1 MPEKNSSGQRE
12 EIQMIKPIKIGA
24 LAIAGALALA
34 ACSGGS
40 EEAAAGGD
48 VLVVGTDLPLQGASA
63 DASKST
69 NEVVALVLEQAG
81 GKAGDYTVEIK
92 EYDDSTAAKGAWDD
106 AACAKN
112 AQDHVANTNQ
122 VAVMGTYNSGCAK
135 IIIPVLNQAGMLM
148 VSHANTYA
156 GLTVEWDKGEPG
168 IYYPS
173 GARNYARV
181 IAHDGFQGTA
191 AAQYMYNDLGK
202 RTLALLDDTQAYGIG
217 LADAVEAEFTK
228 LGGTVLRSGWDIKS
242 GSINTST
249 FEKVKAQGADI
260 VYYAGIFDNNGIQLV
275 KDKTA
280 VLGDNTV
287 FPSMAPDGFSGYPQ
301 LREMP
306 EAEGLWMTF
315 AGQSLDGIIKG
326 GGKAGE
332 FVAAYEEKYGYL
344 PNSSYAV
351 YGGLAMQVILKAIAG
366 SDGTRAGVLAGVF
379 GGEQLCIDEADSV
392 SGTGFCLNQETGDVD
407 TIVMTLQQMQGG
419 VETDIRP
426 LATS

>member
-1 MPEKNSSGQRE
+1 
-12 EIQMIKPIKIGA
+12 MIKPIKIGA

-34 ACSGGS
+34 ACSSGS
-40 EEAAAGGD
+40 DSAGGD

-81 GKAGDYTVEIK
+81 GKAGDYAIEIK
-92 EYDDSTAAKGAWDD
+92 EYDNSTAAKGGWDD
-106 AACAKN
+106 SACAKN
-112 AQDHVANTNQ
+112 AQDHVANANE
-122 VAVMGTYNSGCAK
+122 VAIMGTYNSGCAK
-135 IIIPVLNQAGMLM
+135 IIIPVANEGGLLM

-156 GLTVEWDKGEPG
+156 GLTIEWDAGEPAL
-168 IYYPS
+168 YYPS

-191 AAQYMYNDLGK
+191 AAQYMYNELGK

-217 LADAVEAEFTK
+217 LADAVEAEFTR
-228 LGGTVLRSGWDIKS
+228 LGGTVLRSGWDIKA

-249 FEKVKAQGADI
+249 FEKVKGQGADI
-260 VYYAGIFDNNGIQLV
+260 VYYAGIFDNNGVQLV

-287 FPSMAPDGFSGYPQ
+287 FPSMAPDGFSGYPV

-315 AGQSLDGIIKG
+315 AGKSLDGIKKG
-326 GGKAGE
+326 GGAPAAFIE
-332 FVAAYEEKYGYL
+332 AYVAKYGYE

-351 YGGLAMQVILKAIAG
+351 YGGVAMQVIMKAIAA
-366 SDGTRAGVLAGVF
+366 SDGTRAGVLAAMF
-379 GGEQLCIDEADSV
+379 SGEQICLTAEESV
-392 SGTGFCLNQETGDVD
+392 SGMGFCINQETGDVD
-407 TIVMTLQQMQGG
+407 TVTMTLQQMTGG
-419 VETDIRP
+419 VETDIR
-426 LATS
+426 AIEVAK

>member
-1 MPEKNSSGQRE
+1 
-12 EIQMIKPIKIGA
+12 MIKPIKIGA
-24 LAIAGALALA
+24 LAVAGALALA

-40 EEAAAGGD
+40 EEAAGGD

-69 NEVVALVLEQAG
+69 NEVIALVLEQAG

-112 AQDHVANTNQ
+112 AQDHVANTAE
-122 VAVMGTYNSGCAK
+122 VAVMGTYNSGCAA

-181 IAHDGFQGTA
+181 IAHDGFQGKA

-202 RTLALLDDTQAYGIG
+202 RTLALLDDTQAYGMG
-217 LADAVEAEFTK
+217 LADAVEAEFLA
-228 LGGTVLRSGWDIKS
+228 LGGEVQRGSWDVKQTQ
-242 GSINTST
+242 GYKAT
-249 FEKVKAQGADI
+249 FEKIKADGADI
-260 VYYAGIFDNNGIQLV
+260 VYFAGIFDNNGVQLV

-280 VLGDNTV
+280 VLGDNSV
-287 FPSMAPDGFSGYPQ
+287 FASMAPDGFSGYPT

-326 GGKAGE
+326 GGKAAE
-332 FVAAYEEKYGYL
+332 FVKAYEEKYGYQ

-351 YGGLAMQVILKAIAG
+351 YGGVAMQVIMKAIAA
-366 SDGTRAGVLAGVF
+366 SDGTRQGVLDAVF
-379 GGEQLCIDEADSV
+379 SGEQICLEESESV

-426 LATS
+426 IEVS

>member
-1 MPEKNSSGQRE
+1 
-12 EIQMIKPIKIGA
+12 MIKPIKIGA

-40 EEAAAGGD
+40 DSAGGD
-48 VLVVGTDLPLQGASA
+48 VLVVGTDLPIQGASA

-112 AQDHVANTNQ
+112 AQDHVANTNE
-122 VAVMGTYNSGCAK
+122 VAIMGTYNSGCAK
-135 IIIPVLNQAGMLM
+135 IIIPVANEAGLLM
-148 VSHANTYA
+148 VSHANTYP
-156 GLTVEWDKGEPG
+156 GLTITWDAGEPAL
-168 IYYPS
+168 YYPS
-173 GARNYARV
+173 GARTYARV

-191 AAQYMYNDLGK
+191 AAQYMYNELGK

-217 LADAVEAEFTK
+217 LADAVEAEFTR
-228 LGGTVLRSGWDIKS
+228 LGGTVLRSGWDIKA

-249 FEKVKAQGADI
+249 FEKVKGQGADI
-260 VYYAGIFDNNGIQLV
+260 VYYAGIFDNNGVQLV

-287 FPSMAPDGFSGYPQ
+287 FPSMAPDGFSGYPV

-315 AGQSLDGIIKG
+315 AGKSLDGIKKD
-326 GGKAGE
+326 GGKAGAFIE
-332 FVAAYEEKYGYL
+332 AYVAKYGYE

-351 YGGLAMQVILKAIAG
+351 YGGVAMQVIMKAIAA
-366 SDGTRAGVLAGVF
+366 SDGTRKGVLDAVF
-379 GGEQLCIDEADSV
+379 SGEQICLTAEESV
-392 SGTGFCLNQETGDVD
+392 SGMGFCINQETGDVD
-407 TIVMTLQQMQGG
+407 TVTMTLQQMTGG
-419 VETDIRP
+419 VETDIK
-426 LATS
+426 AIQIS

>member
-1 MPEKNSSGQRE
+1 
-12 EIQMIKPIKIGA
+12 MIKPIKIGA

-34 ACSGGS
+34 ACSGDS
-40 EEAAAGGD
+40 DSAAGGD

-202 RTLALLDDTQAYGIG
+202 RKLALLDDTQAYGIG
-217 LADAVEAEFTK
+217 LADAVQMEFER
-228 LGGTVLRSGWDIKS
+228 LGGEVLRGNWDVKQTQ
-242 GSINTST
+242 GYKAT
-249 FEKVKAQGADI
+249 FEKIKADGADM
-260 VYYAGIFDNNGIQLV
+260 VYYAGIFDNNGVQLV

-280 VLGDNTV
+280 VLGDNTA
-287 FPSMAPDGFSGYPQ
+287 FAAMAPDGFSGYPT

-351 YGGLAMQVILKAIAG
+351 YGGLAMQVIMKAIAA
-366 SDGTRAGVLAGVF
+366 SDGTRQGVLDAVF
-379 GGEQLCIDEADSV
+379 AGEQLCIDPAESV

-419 VETDIRP
+419 TETDIRP
-426 LATS
+426 LVVS

>member
-1 MPEKNSSGQRE
+1 
-12 EIQMIKPIKIGA
+12 MIKPIKIGA

-40 EEAAAGGD
+40 DSAGGD
-48 VLVVGTDLPLQGASA
+48 VLVVGTDLPIQGASA

-112 AQDHVANTNQ
+112 AQDHVANANE
-122 VAVMGTYNSGCAK
+122 VAIMGTYNSGCAK
-135 IIIPVLNQAGMLM
+135 IIIPVANEGGLLM
-148 VSHANTYA
+148 VSHANTYP
-156 GLTVEWDKGEPG
+156 GLTITWDAGEPAL
-168 IYYPS
+168 YYPS

-191 AAQYMYNDLGK
+191 AAQYMYNELGK

-217 LADAVEAEFTK
+217 LADAVEAEFTR
-228 LGGTVLRSGWDIKS
+228 LGGTVLRSGWDIKA

-249 FEKVKAQGADI
+249 FEKVKGQGADI
-260 VYYAGIFDNNGIQLV
+260 VYYAGIFDNNGVQLV

-287 FPSMAPDGFSGYPQ
+287 FPSMAPDGFSGYPV

-315 AGQSLDGIIKG
+315 AGKSLDGIKKDG
-326 GGKAGE
+326 GNAGAFIE
-332 FVAAYEEKYGYL
+332 AYVAKYGYE

-351 YGGLAMQVILKAIAG
+351 YGGVAMQVIMKAIAA
-366 SDGTRAGVLAGVF
+366 SDGTRAGVLAAVF
-379 GGEQLCIDEADSV
+379 NGEQICLTAEESV
-392 SGTGFCLNQETGDVD
+392 SGMGFCINQETGDVD
-407 TIVMTLQQMQGG
+407 TVTMTLQQMTGG
-419 VETDIRP
+419 VETDIR
-426 LATS
+426 SIEIS

>member
-1 MPEKNSSGQRE
+1 
-12 EIQMIKPIKIGA
+12 MIKSIKFGA

-34 ACSGGS
+34 ACGGDS
-40 EEAAAGGD
+40 DDAAGGGAAAD
-48 VLVVGTDLPLQGASA
+48 KVLVVGTDLPLQGASA

-81 GKAGDYTVEIK
+81 GKAGDFTVEIK

-106 AACAKN
+106 GACAKN

-122 VAVMGTYNSGCAK
+122 VAIMGTYNSGCAA
-135 IIIPVLNQAGMLM
+135 IIIPVANQAGMLM

-168 IYYPS
+168 IYYPA
-173 GARNYARV
+173 GTRNYARV
-181 IAHDGFQGTA
+181 IAHDGFQGKA
-191 AAQYMYNDLGK
+191 AAQYMYNDLGH
-202 RTLALLDDTQAYGIG
+202 RTLALLDDTQAYGVG
-217 LADAVEAEFTK
+217 LADAVQAEFEA
-228 LGGTVLRSGWDIKS
+228 LGGVVQRGSWDVKQTQ
-242 GSINTST
+242 GYKAT
-249 FEKVKAQGADI
+249 FEKIKADGAEI
-260 VYYAGIFDNNGIQLV
+260 VYYAGIFDNNGVQLV

-280 VLGDNTV
+280 VLGDNSV
-287 FPSMAPDGFSGYPQ
+287 FPAMAPDGFSGYPV

-315 AGQSLDGIIKG
+315 AGKSLDGIIKD
-326 GGKAGE
+326 GGKAAE
-332 FVAAYEEKYGYL
+332 FISAYEAKYGYL

-351 YGGLAMQVILKAIAG
+351 YGGLAMQVIMKAIAK
-366 SDGTRAGVLAGVF
+366 SDGTRKGVLDAVF
-379 GGEQLCIDEADSV
+379 TGDPICIDVAESV

-407 TIVMTLQQMQGG
+407 TIVMTLQKMTGG

-426 LATS
+426 IEVR

>member
-1 MPEKNSSGQRE
+1 
-12 EIQMIKPIKIGA
+12 MIKPIKIGA

-40 EEAAAGGD
+40 DSAGSD

-69 NEVVALVLEQAG
+69 NEVIALVLEQAG
-81 GKAGDYTVEIK
+81 GKAGDYTVEVK

-112 AQDHVANTNQ
+112 AQDHVANANE
-122 VAVMGTYNSGCAK
+122 VAIMGTYNSGCAK
-135 IIIPVLNQAGMLM
+135 IILPVANEAGLLM
-148 VSHANTYA
+148 VSHANTYP
-156 GLTVEWDKGEPG
+156 GLTITWDAGEPAL
-168 IYYPS
+168 YYPS
-173 GARNYARV
+173 GARSYARV

-191 AAQYMYNDLGK
+191 AAQYMYNELGK

-228 LGGTVLRSGWDIKS
+228 LGGTVLRSGWDIKA

-249 FEKVKAQGADI
+249 FEKVKGQGADI
-260 VYYAGIFDNNGIQLV
+260 VYYAGIFDNNGVQLV

-287 FPSMAPDGFSGYPQ
+287 FPSMAPDGFSGYPV

-315 AGQSLDGIIKG
+315 AGKSLDGIKKG
-326 GGKAGE
+326 GGQ
-332 FVAAYEEKYGYL
+332 AAAFIDAYVTKYGYE

-351 YGGLAMQVILKAIAG
+351 YGGVAMQVIMKAIAA
-366 SDGTRAGVLAGVF
+366 SDGTRKGVLDAVF
-379 GGEQLCIDEADSV
+379 AGEQICLTAEESV
-392 SGTGFCLNQETGDVD
+392 SGMGFCLSTETGDVD
-407 TIVMTLQQMQGG
+407 TVTMTLQQMTGG
-419 VETDIRP
+419 VETDIR
-426 LATS
+426 TIDIS

>member
-1 MPEKNSSGQRE
+1 
-12 EIQMIKPIKIGA
+12 MIKPIKIGA

-40 EEAAAGGD
+40 DDAAGGGGD

-168 IYYPS
+168 LYYPT

-202 RTLALLDDTQAYGIG
+202 RKLALLDDTQAYGIG
-217 LADAVEAEFTK
+217 LADAVQAEFER
-228 LGGTVLRSGWDIKS
+228 LGGEVLRGNWDVKQTQ
-242 GSINTST
+242 GYKAT
-249 FEKVKAQGADI
+249 FEKIKADGADM
-260 VYYAGIFDNNGIQLV
+260 VYFAGIFDNNGVQLV

-280 VLGDNTV
+280 VLGDNTA
-287 FPSMAPDGFSGYPQ
+287 FLSMAPDGFSGYPT

-315 AGQSLDGIIKG
+315 AGKSLDGIIKG
-326 GGKAGE
+326 GGAPAKFIEDYTA
-332 FVAAYEEKYGYL
+332 KYGAQ

-351 YGGLAMQVILKAIAG
+351 YGGVAMQVILKAIAA
-366 SDGTRAGVLAGVF
+366 SDGTRQGVIDAVFAG
-379 GGEQLCIDEADSV
+379 EPLCLTAEESV
-392 SGTGFCLNQETGDVD
+392 SGMGFCLNTETGDVD
-407 TIVMTLQQMQGG
+407 TVTMTLQQMTGG
-419 VETDIRP
+419 VETDIKT
-426 LATS
+426 LDIK

>member
-1 MPEKNSSGQRE
+1 
-12 EIQMIKPIKIGA
+12 MIKPIKIGA
-24 LAIAGALALA
+24 LAIAGALVLA

-40 EEAAAGGD
+40 DSAGGD

-69 NEVVALVLEQAG
+69 NEVIALVLEQAG
-81 GKAGDYTVEIK
+81 GKAGDYTVEVK

-112 AQDHVANTNQ
+112 AQDHVANANE
-122 VAVMGTYNSGCAK
+122 VAIMGTYNSGCAK
-135 IIIPVLNQAGMLM
+135 IILPVANEAGLLM
-148 VSHANTYA
+148 VSHANTYP
-156 GLTVEWDKGEPG
+156 GLTITWDAGEPAL
-168 IYYPS
+168 YYPS
-173 GARNYARV
+173 GARSYARV

-191 AAQYMYNDLGK
+191 AAQYMYNELGK

-228 LGGTVLRSGWDIKS
+228 LGGTVLRSGWDIKA

-249 FEKVKAQGADI
+249 FEKVKGQGADI
-260 VYYAGIFDNNGIQLV
+260 VYYAGIFDNNGVQLV

-287 FPSMAPDGFSGYPQ
+287 FPSMAPDGFSGYPV

-315 AGQSLDGIIKG
+315 AGKSLDGIKKG
-326 GGKAGE
+326 GGQ
-332 FVAAYEEKYGYL
+332 AAAFIDAYVTKYGYE

-351 YGGLAMQVILKAIAG
+351 YGGVAMQVIMKAIAA
-366 SDGTRAGVLAGVF
+366 SDGTRKGVLDAVF
-379 GGEQLCIDEADSV
+379 AGEQICLTAEESV
-392 SGTGFCLNQETGDVD
+392 SGMGFCLSTETGDVD
-407 TIVMTLQQMQGG
+407 TVTMTLQQMTGG
-419 VETDIRP
+419 VETDIR
-426 LATS
+426 TIDIS

>member
-1 MPEKNSSGQRE
+1 
-12 EIQMIKPIKIGA
+12 
-24 LAIAGALALA
+24 
-34 ACSGGS
+34 
-40 EEAAAGGD
+40 
-48 VLVVGTDLPLQGASA
+48 
-63 DASKST
+63 
-69 NEVVALVLEQAG
+69 
-81 GKAGDYTVEIK
+81 
-92 EYDDSTAAKGAWDD
+92 
-106 AACAKN
+106 
-112 AQDHVANTNQ
+112 
-122 VAVMGTYNSGCAK
+122 MGTYNSGCAK

-202 RTLALLDDTQAYGIG
+202 RKLALLDDTQAYGIG
-217 LADAVEAEFTK
+217 LADAVQMEFER
-228 LGGTVLRSGWDIKS
+228 LGGEVLRGNWDVKQTQ
-242 GSINTST
+242 GYKAT
-249 FEKVKAQGADI
+249 FEKIKADGADM
-260 VYYAGIFDNNGIQLV
+260 VYYAGIFDNNGVQLV

-280 VLGDNTV
+280 VLGDNTA
-287 FPSMAPDGFSGYPQ
+287 FPAMAPDGFSGYPT

-326 GGKAGE
+326 GGKAAE

-379 GGEQLCIDEADSV
+379 GGEQLCIDKADSV

-419 VETDIRP
+419 TETDIRP
-426 LATS
+426 LETS

>member
-1 MPEKNSSGQRE
+1 
-12 EIQMIKPIKIGA
+12 MIKPIKIGA

-40 EEAAAGGD
+40 DSAGSD

-69 NEVVALVLEQAG
+69 NEVIALVLEQDG
-81 GKAGDYTVEIK
+81 GKAGDYTVDVK

-112 AQDHVANTNQ
+112 AQDHVANANE
-122 VAVMGTYNSGCAK
+122 VAIMGTYNSGCAK
-135 IIIPVLNQAGMLM
+135 IILPVANEAGLLM
-148 VSHANTYA
+148 VSHANTYP
-156 GLTVEWDKGEPG
+156 GLTITWDAGEPAL
-168 IYYPS
+168 YYPS
-173 GARNYARV
+173 GARSYARV

-191 AAQYMYNDLGK
+191 AAQYMYNELGK

-228 LGGTVLRSGWDIKS
+228 LGGTVLRSGWDIKA

-249 FEKVKAQGADI
+249 FEKVKGQGADI
-260 VYYAGIFDNNGIQLV
+260 VYYAGIFDNNGVQLV

-287 FPSMAPDGFSGYPQ
+287 FPSMAPDGFSGYPV

-315 AGQSLDGIIKG
+315 AGKSLDGIKKG
-326 GGKAGE
+326 GGQ
-332 FVAAYEEKYGYL
+332 AAAFIDAYVTKYGYE

-351 YGGLAMQVILKAIAG
+351 YGGVAMQVIMKAIAA
-366 SDGTRAGVLAGVF
+366 SDGTRKGVLDAVF
-379 GGEQLCIDEADSV
+379 AGEQICLTAEESV
-392 SGTGFCLNQETGDVD
+392 SGMGFCLSTETGDVD
-407 TIVMTLQQMQGG
+407 TVTMTLQQMTGG
-419 VETDIRP
+419 VETDIR
-426 LATS
+426 TIDIS

>member
-1 MPEKNSSGQRE
+1 
-12 EIQMIKPIKIGA
+12 MIKPIKIGA

-40 EEAAAGGD
+40 DSAGGT
-48 VLVVGTDLPLQGASA
+48 LVVGTDLPLQGASE

-92 EYDDSTAAKGAWDD
+92 EYDNSTAAKGAWDD

-112 AQDHVANTNQ
+112 AQDHVANTAE

-148 VSHANTYA
+148 VSHANTYP

-168 IYYPS
+168 LYYPS

-191 AAQYMYNDLGK
+191 AAQFIYNEQK
-202 RTLALLDDTQAYGIG
+202 KTHCAVMDDTQAYGKGI
-217 LADAVEAEFTK
+217 ADAVAIEFAR
-228 LGGTVLRSGWDIKS
+228 LGGTVDRYSWDVKQPS
-242 GSINTST
+242 YTAT
-249 FEKVKAQGADI
+249 FEKIKASGADC
-260 VYYAGIFDNNGIQLV
+260 VYFGGIFDNNGVQLV
-275 KDKTA
+275 KDKTS
-280 VLGDNTV
+280 VLGDNTA
-287 FPSMAPDGFSGYPQ
+287 FFSMAPDGFSGYPV

-315 AGQSLDGIIKG
+315 AGKSLDGIKKG
-326 GGKAGE
+326 GGQAAA
-332 FVAAYEEKYGYL
+332 FIDAYVAKYGYE

-351 YGGLAMQVILKAIAG
+351 YGGVAMQVIMKAIAA
-366 SDGTRAGVLAGVF
+366 SDGTRAGVLAAMF
-379 GGEQLCIDEADSV
+379 SGEQICLTAEESV
-392 SGTGFCLNQETGDVD
+392 SGMGFCINQETGDVD
-407 TIVMTLQQMQGG
+407 TVTMTLQQMTGG
-419 VETDIRP
+419 VETDIK
-426 LATS
+426 AIEIAK

>member
-1 MPEKNSSGQRE
+1 
-12 EIQMIKPIKIGA
+12 MIKPIKIGA

-40 EEAAAGGD
+40 DDAAAGGD

-69 NEVVALVLEQAG
+69 NEVAALVLEQAG
-81 GKAGDYTVEIK
+81 GKAGDFTVEIK

-112 AQDHVANTNQ
+112 AQDHVANTAQ

-148 VSHANTYA
+148 VSHANTYP

-168 IYYPS
+168 LYYPS

-191 AAQYMYNDLGK
+191 AAQFLFNEQGV
-202 RTLALLDDTQAYGIG
+202 TNLAVLDDTQAYGIG
-217 LADAVEAEFTK
+217 IADAVQIEFEK
-228 LGGTVLRSGWDIKS
+228 LGGTVFRGSWDVKQTQ
-242 GSINTST
+242 GYTAT
-249 FEKVKAQGADI
+249 FEKIKASGATA
-260 VYYAGIFDNNGIQLV
+260 VYYGGIFDNNGVQLV

-280 VLGDNTV
+280 VLGDNTA
-287 FPSMAPDGFSGYPQ
+287 FLSMSPDGFSGYPT

-315 AGQSLDGIIKG
+315 AGKSLDGIKKG
-326 GGKAGE
+326 GGAPAK
-332 FVAAYEEKYGYL
+332 FVEDYVAKYGYE

-351 YGGLAMQVILKAIAG
+351 YGGVAMQVILKAIAA
-366 SDGTRAGVLAGVF
+366 SDGTRQGVLDAVFAG
-379 GGEQLCIDEADSV
+379 ESICLTAEESI
-392 SGTGFCLNQETGDVD
+392 SGMGFCLSTETGDVD
-407 TIVMTLQQMQGG
+407 TVTMTLQQMTGG
-419 VETDIRP
+419 VETDIKT
-426 LATS
+426 LDIK

>member
-1 MPEKNSSGQRE
+1 
-12 EIQMIKPIKIGA
+12 MIKSIKIGA
-24 LAIAGALALA
+24 LAVAGALALA

-40 EEAAAGGD
+40 DSAGGD
-48 VLVVGTDLPLQGASA
+48 ALVVGTDLPIQGASA

-81 GKAGDYTVEIK
+81 GKAGDYTVTIK

-112 AQDHVANTNQ
+112 AQDHVANTAE

-148 VSHANTYA
+148 VSHANTYP

-168 IYYPS
+168 LYYPS

-191 AAQYMYNDLGK
+191 AAQFIYNEQK
-202 RTLALLDDTQAYGIG
+202 KTHCAVMDDTQAYGKGI
-217 LADAVEAEFTK
+217 ADAVAIEFAR
-228 LGGTVLRSGWDIKS
+228 LGGTVDRYSWDVKQPS
-242 GSINTST
+242 YTAT
-249 FEKVKAQGADI
+249 FEKIKASGADC
-260 VYYAGIFDNNGIQLV
+260 VYFGGIFDNNGVQLV

-280 VLGDNTV
+280 VLGDNTA
-287 FPSMAPDGFSGYPQ
+287 FFSMAPDGFSGYPV

-315 AGQSLDGIIKG
+315 AGKSLDGIK
-326 GGKAGE
+326 KAGGVGAK
-332 FVAAYEEKYGYL
+332 FVDDYIAKYGAE
-344 PNSSYAV
+344 PNSSYAM
-351 YGGLAMQVILKAIAG
+351 YGGVAMQVILKAIAA
-366 SDGTRAGVLAGVF
+366 SDGTRQGVLDAVFAG
-379 GGEQLCIDEADSV
+379 EPICLSAEESV
-392 SGTGFCLNQETGDVD
+392 SGMGFCLTQETGDVD
-407 TIVMTLQQMQGG
+407 TVTMTLQQMTGG
-419 VETDIRP
+419 VETDIK
-426 LATS
+426 AIEIS

>member
-1 MPEKNSSGQRE
+1 
-12 EIQMIKPIKIGA
+12 MIKPIKIGA

-40 EEAAAGGD
+40 DDAAGGD

-69 NEVVALVLEQAG
+69 NEVIALVLEQAG
-81 GKAGDYTVEIK
+81 GKAGDYAVEIK

-112 AQDHVANTNQ
+112 AQDHVANTNE
-122 VAVMGTYNSGCAK
+122 VAVMGTYNSGCAA

-156 GLTVEWDKGEPG
+156 GLTIEWDAGEPAK
-168 IYYPS
+168 YYPA
-173 GARNYARV
+173 GGRNYARV
-181 IAHDGFQGTA
+181 IAHDGFQGKA
-191 AAQYMYNDLGK
+191 AAQYMFNDLGK
-202 RTLALLDDTQAYGIG
+202 RKLALLDDTQAYGIG
-217 LADAVEAEFTK
+217 LADAVQAEFEA
-228 LGGTVLRSGWDIKS
+228 LGGEVLRGNWDVKQTQ
-242 GSINTST
+242 GYKAT
-249 FEKVKAQGADI
+249 FEKIKADGADI
-260 VYYAGIFDNNGIQLV
+260 VYYAGIFDNNGVQLV

-280 VLGDNTV
+280 VLGDNTA
-287 FPSMAPDGFSGYPQ
+287 FPAMAPDGFSGYPT

-326 GGKAGE
+326 GGKAAE

-351 YGGLAMQVILKAIAG
+351 YGGVAMQVIMKAIAA
-366 SDGTRAGVLAGVF
+366 SDGTRQGVLDAVF
-379 GGEQLCIDEADSV
+379 AGEQICIDAAESV

-407 TIVMTLQQMQGG
+407 TIVMTLQQMTGG

-426 LATS
+426 IEVS

>member
-1 MPEKNSSGQRE
+1 
-12 EIQMIKPIKIGA
+12 MIKPIKIGA

-34 ACSGGS
+34 ACSGDS
-40 EEAAAGGD
+40 DSAAGGD

-168 IYYPS
+168 LYYPT

-202 RTLALLDDTQAYGIG
+202 RKLALLDDTQAYGIG
-217 LADAVEAEFTK
+217 LADAVQAEFER
-228 LGGTVLRSGWDIKS
+228 LGGEVLRGNWDVKQTQ
-242 GSINTST
+242 GYKAT
-249 FEKVKAQGADI
+249 FEKIKADGADM
-260 VYYAGIFDNNGIQLV
+260 VYFAGIFDNNGVQLV

-280 VLGDNTV
+280 VLGDNTA
-287 FPSMAPDGFSGYPQ
+287 FASMAPDGFSGYPA

-326 GGKAGE
+326 GGKAGD
-332 FVAAYEEKYGYL
+332 FVKAYEEKYGYL

-351 YGGLAMQVILKAIAG
+351 YGGLAMQVIMKAIAA
-366 SDGTRAGVLAGVF
+366 SDGTRQGVLDAVF
-379 GGEQLCIDEADSV
+379 AGEQLCIDAAESV
-392 SGTGFCLNQETGDVD
+392 SGTGFCLSQETGDVD

-426 LATS
+426 IEVS